1 MVLVVHKNMLIIVHF
16 LRTILSA
23 LQTPTYKL
31 AKFLVSVLE
40 SLTTSTNTVRDLV
53 SFAPKI
59 VEQDSSNFI
68 NSLDID
74 SLFTNVPLEKNIG
87 IYTGNCFKNKNMVL
101 GLKKSEFKDL
111 LYLATKESYFIFK
124 HIL

>member
-1 MVLVVHKNMLIIVHF
+1 MIVHF
-16 LRTILSA
+16 LRSILSA

-31 AKFLVSVLE
+31 AKFLISLFE

-53 SFAPKI
+53 NFASKI

-74 SLFTNVPLEKNIG
+74 SLFTNVPLEKNIR
-87 IYTGNCFKNKNMVL
+87 IYTSNCFKNKNMVL

>member
-1 MVLVVHKNMLIIVHF
+1 MIVHF
-16 LRTILSA
+16 LITILSA

-31 AKFLVSVLE
+31 AKFLVSLFE

-53 SFAPKI
+53 NFAPKI
-59 VEQDSSNFI
+59 VVQDSSNFI

-87 IYTGNCFKNKNMVL
+87 IYTSNSFKNKNMVL

>member
-1 MVLVVHKNMLIIVHF
+1 MVLVVHKNVLMIVHF
-16 LRTILSA
+16 LRSILSG

-31 AKFLVSVLE
+31 AKFLVSLFE

-53 SFAPKI
+53 NFASKI

-74 SLFTNVPLEKNIG
+74 SLFTNVPLEKNIR
-87 IYTGNCFKNKNMVL
+87 IYTSNCFKNKNMVL

-111 LYLATKESYFIFK
+111 LYLATKESHFIFK

>member
-1 MVLVVHKNMLIIVHF
+1 MVLVVHKNMLMIVHF

-23 LQTPTYKL
+23 LQTPTYRL
-31 AKFLVSVLE
+31 AKFLVSLFE

-53 SFAPKI
+53 NFAPKI
-59 VEQDSSNFI
+59 VEQDFSNFI

-87 IYTGNCFKNKNMVL
+87 IYTSNSFKNKNMVL

>member
-1 MVLVVHKNMLIIVHF
+1 MVVVVHKNMLMIVHF

-23 LQTPTYKL
+23 LQTPTNKL
-31 AKFLVSVLE
+31 AKFLVSLFK

-53 SFAPKI
+53 NFALKI

-87 IYTGNCFKNKNMVL
+87 IYTSNCFKNKNMVL
-101 GLKKSEFKDL
+101 GLKKNEFKDL